1 MITKNGVKMMM
12 NVLSKGL
19 TEPTLINMVGEEVP
33 FTNITG
39 RTSGYSD
46 TRTELLNGMNNLAN
60 SSYGIAVG
68 TGTIAPQKADYKLE
82 NDVSTSFARQ
92 GSPATIVSYGDDY
105 SECYATVPIK
115 NTSSEAI
122 TLTEIGLYFDVYCTV
137 GGTYTVNHI
146 LFDRTLLSSPITIGA
161 GETKSITYTIKFNYP
176 TE

>member
-105 SECYATVPIK
+105 SECYAVLPIK

-122 TLTEIGLYFDVYCTV
+122 TLTEIGL
-137 GGTYTVNHI
+137 YTVNHI